1 MSQTLARQK
10 VCFILNPKSGTRSGV
25 DVPSLIEQGLDTQHW
40 EPCLLKTEYAGH
52 ATELARQAAEDGTR
66 LVVAVGGDG
75 TVNEVA
81 RGLLHTNT
89 ALGILPKG
97 SGNGLARHLKIPL
110 KLPQALELIN
120 KATFH
125 HIDSCSINS
134 HPFFCTA
141 GIGFDGLVSSAFA
154 KSVKRG
160 LASYVQLIIKEFRT
174 YLAQE
179 ATIQINDRELSSE
192 FFVIAFANA
201 SQYGNDA
208 FIAPMADIQDGL
220 LDVCLIRHV
229 GLTEAL
235 QLGYGLMTKTIST
248 SSLAEF
254 HTCATVQVHSQIP
267 QHFHAD
273 GEYIGQAT
281 QFEVTLFPKSL
292 EIVAALG

>member
-1 MSQTLARQK
+1 MSQSQTRQK
-10 VCFILNPKSGTRSGV
+10 VCFILNPKSGTKSGV
-25 DVPSLIEQGLDTQHW
+25 DVPALIEQGLDMERW
-40 EPCLLKTEYAGH
+40 EPCLLLTEYAGH
-52 ATELARQAAEDGTR
+52 ATILARQAAEEGTR

-81 RGLLHTNT
+81 RGLLNTST

-125 HIDSCSINS
+125 HIDSCAING
-134 HPFFCTA
+134 HPFFCTS

-160 LASYVQLIIKEFRT
+160 LTSYVQLVIKEFRA
-174 YLAQE
+174 YFAQE
-179 ATIQINDRELSSE
+179 ATVRVNDRELSSE

-201 SQYGNDA
+201 AQYGNDA

-229 GLTEAL
+229 GLIQAL
-235 QLGYGLMTKTIST
+235 QLGYGLMTKTIAT

-254 HTCATVQVHSQIP
+254 HTCATVQVQSKEP

-281 QFEVTLFPKSL
+281 EFEVKLFPKSL
-292 EIVAALG
+292 EVVAALA